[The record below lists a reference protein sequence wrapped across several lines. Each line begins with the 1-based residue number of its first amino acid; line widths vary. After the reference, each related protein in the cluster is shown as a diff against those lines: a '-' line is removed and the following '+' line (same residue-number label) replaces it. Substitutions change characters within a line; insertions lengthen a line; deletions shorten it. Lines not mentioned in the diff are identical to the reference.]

1 MNRRFSLKDVY
12 KGYTLDLDKAVPP
25 KETVSRFKEKL
36 KTIDLDILE
45 NTVRIDNGRLDIPVY
60 ISICGTD
67 AEKTVGKKRYMGKG
81 GGPHQ
86 AEASAVMELVER
98 FSLFSFS
105 RNPDNF
111 IIEEYGNIRD
121 RTLPFKN
128 IAESVHDKS
137 QDIEC
142 ARDIF
147 SRLKLKWAKGYNLTK
162 DKEVLIPFD
171 WFLTI
176 SEFNGSAAG
185 NCIEEAI
192 LQGMCEVVERHVS
205 SVISRNKIEVPQI
218 DLTSVTDPLALELI
232 NKYNRAGI
240 KLYASDFT
248 LDTGIPTVAV
258 LAYDPSTFPEKSEI
272 VWTAGTT
279 TTPQKALIRA
289 LTEVA
294 QLAGDFNTGSCY
306 EPSGLPKFKDLA
318 EADFVI
324 HPRQKAS
331 VSSMPDLS
339 DNNMRLEIK
348 NCVAALSK
356 IGMEA
361 LVVDVTHPELK
372 IPAVYTIV
380 PGAHF
385 RERAAGTS
393 VGMFSAKLVAENSE
407 PERAITQLLKMDELL
422 PDRYFIKFFLG
433 LSHISAN
440 QPSKALK
447 YLEKSLDLK
456 PEKQD
461 IPTIYSYMGICL
473 KELENY
479 EKAIKILKK
488 AEEYDNERTD
498 IHNLMGFCYFKLKE
512 HENAIKCFKKVLQL
526 NPASAIDYAN
536 IASNYRDMGNRLKA
550 IRYYQLALELD
561 PTIEFAIENLKRLE
575 HMTKK

>member
-1 MNRRFSLKDVY
+1 MNRTVTLKDVY

-25 KETVSRFKEKL
+25 NETISRFKEKL
-36 KTIDLDILE
+36 KAIDLDILE

-60 ISICGTD
+60 ISICGKD
-67 AEKTVGKKRYMGKG
+67 AEKTVGKKRQMGKG
-81 GGPHQ
+81 GTPNQ
-86 AEASAVMELVER
+86 AEASAIMELVER

-105 RNPDNF
+105 RNSNNF
-111 IIEEYGNIRD
+111 VIEEYMNIKD
-121 RTLPFKN
+121 RALPFKN
-128 IAESVHDKS
+128 IAESVHDNS
-137 QDIEC
+137 QDLES
-142 ARDIF
+142 AREIF
-147 SRLKLKWAKGYNLTK
+147 SSLQLKWVRGYNLTK
-162 DKEVLIPFD
+162 DEEVLIPFD

-192 LQGMCEVVERHVS
+192 LQGICEVVERHAS
-205 SVISRNKIEVPQI
+205 SVISRNKLEVPHI

-232 NKYNRAGI
+232 HKYNRVGI

-258 LAYDPSTFPEKSEI
+258 LAYDPSTFPKKSEI
-272 VWTAGTT
+272 IWTAGTT
-279 TTPQKALIRA
+279 TAPQKALIRA
-289 LTEVA
+289 LTEAA
-294 QLAGDFNTGSCY
+294 QLAGDFNTGSSY
-306 EPSGLPKFKDLA
+306 EPSGLPKFKNLA

-324 HPRQKAS
+324 HPRQK
-331 VSSMPDLS
+331 VPFSSMPDLS
-339 DNNMRLEIK
+339 DDNMRLEIK

-356 IGMEA
+356 RGMET

-372 IPAVYTIV
+372 IPAVYNIV

-393 VGMFSAKLVAENSE
+393 VGMFSAKLIAENSG
-407 PERAITQLLKMDELL
+407 PERAIDQLLKMDELL
-422 PDRYFIKFFLG
+422 PGKYYTKFYLG

-440 QPSKALK
+440 QPSKALE
-447 YLEKSLDLK
+447 YFEKSLDLE

-479 EKAIKILKK
+479 EKAIKILEK

-498 IHNLMGFCYFKLKE
+498 IYNLMGFCYFKLKE
-512 HENAIKCFKKVLQL
+512 HENAIKCFKKVLHL

-536 IASNYRDMGNRLKA
+536 IASNYRDMGDRKKA

-561 PTIEFAIENLKRLE
+561 PTIEFAIENLQNLKR
-575 HMTKK
+575 MIKK